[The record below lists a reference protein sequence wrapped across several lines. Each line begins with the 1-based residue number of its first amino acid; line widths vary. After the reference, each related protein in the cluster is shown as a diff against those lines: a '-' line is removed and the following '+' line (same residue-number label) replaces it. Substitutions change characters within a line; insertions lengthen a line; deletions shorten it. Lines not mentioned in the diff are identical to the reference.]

1 MGIAESQLETWS
13 SQGSI
18 TQSSQTYATVKLALE
33 SKDAA
38 YASRLTYC
46 FLQGSYGNDTNV
58 YADSDVDVV
67 IKMQDIYYY
76 DTSRLSPVDLAAFNQ
91 SLSTESGYSYDQ
103 FRNEV
108 TTVLQKRFCSDAA
121 PD

>member
-1 MGIAESQLETWS
+1 MAIAESQLETWS
-13 SQGSI
+13 GVGSV

-38 YASRLTYC
+38 YASRTYSC

-58 YADSDVDVV
+58 WSDSDVDVV

-76 DTSRLSPVDLAAFNQ
+76 DISRMSPADQAAFNQ
-91 SLSTESGYSYDQ
+91 SLLGGGGYSYDQ
-103 FRNEV
+103 FRGEV
-108 TTVLQKRFCSDAA
+108 T
-121 PD
+121 